1 MLYIIMEKK
10 AIHLVTGANGRTG
23 LALCAELKSR
33 GCYVRALIRKQSDL
47 YAAFLKPYTDEILY
61 ADVREAQSLDSAFE
75 GADYVYHLAAIV
87 SIASKIDREIEAVNI
102 GGVRNVIDAC
112 LAHRIKRLVY
122 TGTVHTIPFKDKT
135 SLLREIPR
143 FLPGEVDG
151 AYAVSKSIASN
162 LVLDAA
168 RDRGLNAVIGMPSGI
183 VGPFELKRSNFGQMA
198 VDVAER
204 KLPAYVTG
212 RYDFVDV
219 RDVVKAL
226 ADLAFAGPAGES
238 YILSGAT
245 IEVKDLVLYAA
256 EAAGVPPPKVCLPL
270 SLVKFFS
277 YFTEWWSLLWKQ
289 TLMFTPYAMKV
300 LSDNCN
306 FSHEK
311 ISALTGYSPRPLK
324 DAIKDQVDYYLNV
337 YKPKFTGRR

>member
-1 MLYIIMEKK
+1 MLCFMAKK
-10 AIHLVTGANGRTG
+10 EIHLVTGANSRTG

-33 GCYVRALIRKQSDL
+33 GYYVRALIRKQSDW
-47 YAAFLKPYTDEILY
+47 YAPFLEPYADEVLY
-61 ADVREAQSLDSAFE
+61 ADVRNVQSLDSAFE

-112 LAHRIKRLVY
+112 LAHGITRLVY
-122 TGTVHTIPFKDKT
+122 TGTVHTIPFKDT
-135 SLLREIPR
+135 ASVLREIPR

-162 LVLDAA
+162 LVLDAVH
-168 RDRGLNAVIGMPSGI
+168 DRGLNAVIGMPSGI
-183 VGPFELKRSNFGQMA
+183 IGPFELRRSNFGQMV

-204 KLPAYVTG
+204 KLPVSVSG

-226 ADLAFAGPAGES
+226 ADLAFTGPAGET
-238 YILSGAT
+238 YILSGHA
-245 IEVKDLVLYAA
+245 IEVKDLVRSAA

-270 SLVKFFS
+270 SIVKFFS
-277 YFTEWWSLLWKQ
+277 YFAEWWSLLRKQ
-289 TLMFTPYAMKV
+289 TLMFTPYAIKV
-300 LSDNCN
+300 LGDNCN

-311 ISALTGYSPRPLK
+311 ISALIGYSPRPLK

-337 YKPKFTGRR
+337 YKPNFAGQR